1 MIKKTI
7 EIQCED
13 YLDFTNTMA
22 HLKSQLEIREDYNN
36 NYILLLCAEA
46 ELKIRIIIFEEANK
60 IDIMIV

>member
-13 YLDFTNTMA
+13 YLDFTSTMA
-22 HLKSQLEIREDYNN
+22 HLKSQLELREDYNN
-36 NYILLLCAEA
+36 NYILLCGAEA
-46 ELKIRIIIFEEANK
+46 ESKIRIIIFEEANK